1 MLRELIPRLI
11 GLTSTDDA
19 EVARRAVNSLQ
30 SLDGRTVADWLEVHG
45 TEEGFIYFA
54 GHRKDVVVI
63 EAILKNRR
71 TPGSVLEKLAPTL
84 NAHLQEVL
92 ILRQDA
98 IVERPE
104 IVVALEKNP
113 ALTSYCKRRIWEL
126 REHLLP
132 PETWPVEA
140 EPAPIERRINPAG
153 PQKAGPQKAGPQ
165 KAGPQSAGPQT
176 AGPQPAGPRLGRFN
190 WRELTLMSCDLRFR
204 PQVRRTAERMLL
216 EQLPYLQ
223 AAERSTVARQASAKV
238 LEVLVYDT
246 NPAVARAALGS
257 PRFRESALLRL
268 LASDHTSP
276 AALELVAGHARWRIR
291 YDVRLALCR
300 NPRTPPAAVA
310 DFLRTLQPR
319 DLKALVRRSSGVSIG
334 VRRLARN
341 LYLGMAGRDPV

>member
-1 MLRELIPRLI
+1 MLKELIPRLI
-11 GLTSTDDA
+11 SLTSGDDA
-19 EVARRAVNSLQ
+19 EMARRAANSLQ
-30 SLDGRTVADWLEVHG
+30 SLDGRTVANWLESHG
-45 TEEGFIYFA
+45 TEDGFTYFA
-54 GHRKDVVVI
+54 RHRKDVVVI
-63 EAILKNRR
+63 EAILTSRC

-92 ILRQDA
+92 VLRQDA

-104 IVVALEKNP
+104 IVVALEQNP

-132 PETWPVEA
+132 PETWPFEA
-140 EPAPIERRINPAG
+140 EPAPIEHRIDPAG
-153 PQKAGPQKAGPQ
+153 PQQAAPQQAGPQQ
-165 KAGPQSAGPQT
+165 
-176 AGPQPAGPRLGRFN
+176 AGPQPAGPRLGMFN

-223 AAERSTVARQASAKV
+223 AAERSAVARQAGAKV

-246 NPAVARAALGS
+246 SPAVARAALGS
-257 PRFRESALLRL
+257 PRFRESALLGL

-291 YDVRLALCR
+291 YAVRLALCR

-319 DLKALVRRSSGVSIG
+319 DLKALVRRSSGASIG
-334 VRRLARN
+334 VRKLARN
-341 LYLGMAGRDPV
+341 LYLGTTGRDPV